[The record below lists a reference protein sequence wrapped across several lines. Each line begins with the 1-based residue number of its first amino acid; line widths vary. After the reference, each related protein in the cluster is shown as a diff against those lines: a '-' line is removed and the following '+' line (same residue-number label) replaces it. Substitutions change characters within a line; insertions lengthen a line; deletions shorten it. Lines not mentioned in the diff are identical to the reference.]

1 MVILKIGSM
10 PTVPIGWSRR
20 RAALFS
26 LAALAFTLAA
36 GAARGSIGVG
46 DSFPSLGSDNFQG
59 AIPPNTT
66 GKVVIIDFWTSWC
79 APCKASFAAYGRINS
94 EFGAKDFEILAI
106 SEDQDEASYLSF
118 AKKVNASFWVAR
130 DAGQNLARAANIP
143 TMPTS
148 YVLDR
153 TGRVRYVH
161 AGFHGLVTEREIET
175 EVSKLLSE
183 GTH

>member
-10 PTVPIGWSRR
+10 PTAPNGTSRR
-20 RAALFS
+20 RAALFT
-26 LAALAFTLAA
+26 LAACVFALAA

-46 DSFPSLGSDNFQG
+46 DSFPSLSSDNFQG
-59 AIPPNTT
+59 SIPPNTA
-66 GKVVIIDFWTSWC
+66 GKVVIVDFWASWC
-79 APCKASFAAYGRINS
+79 APCKASFAAYGRIKS
-94 EFGAKDFEILAI
+94 EFGPKGFEIVAI

-118 AKKVNASFWVAR
+118 AKKINSSFWVAR

-161 AGFHGLVTEREIET
+161 AGFHGPDTEREIKA
-175 EVSKLLSE
+175 EVSRLLSE
-183 GTH
+183 GVQ